1 MKFTVDQ
8 IATIIQGA
16 VEGDGNQF
24 ITGFD
29 KIEEGK
35 SGSISFLSNPKYEAF
50 LYDTDATA
58 VIVASDLA
66 LKSTVKTT
74 LIRVQEP
81 YVAFTILLQKYQE
94 MTAQRETGISVH
106 SIIEAGVKVGKSIF
120 VGRFTSIDSQSSIGN
135 STSIY
140 NHVSIGK
147 NVHIGDNCII
157 YPGVVIYN
165 DSIIGN
171 NVVIHSNAVIG
182 SDGFGHAPQ
191 ADGSYKAIPQLGN
204 VVIEDDV
211 SIGSNTSIDRATMGS
226 TYIRKGVKID
236 NLVQIAHNVDVGA
249 HTAIASQTGISGST
263 KIGEYC
269 LIAGQVGI
277 AGHLSI
283 APKTIIT
290 GRAGITKSIKQ
301 AGQVLGGY
309 PAMNNAEYLKRSAL
323 IRRLPE
329 LFEQIKNIK

>member
-8 IATIIQGA
+8 IATMIQGA
-16 VEGDGNQF
+16 VEGDGTQS

-35 SGSISFLSNPKYEAF
+35 SGSISFLANPKYEAF

-58 VIVASDLA
+58 VIVSSDLE
-66 LKSTVKTT
+66 LKSTVKST
-74 LIRVQEP
+74 LIRVKEP
-81 YVAFTILLQKYQE
+81 YVAFTVLLQKYQE
-94 MTAQRETGISVH
+94 MMAERETGVQPTAHVASDVQL
-106 SIIEAGVKVGKSIF
+106 GKDLF
-120 VGRFTSIDSQSSIGN
+120 VGHLAFIDAQSSIGN
-135 STSIY
+135 YTSIY

-157 YPGVVIYN
+157 YPGVVIYK
-165 DSIIGN
+165 DTIIGN
-171 NVVIHSNAVIG
+171 NVIIHANAVIG

-191 ADGSYKAIPQLGN
+191 ADGTFKSIPQLGN

-211 SIGSNTSIDRATMGS
+211 SIGSNTTIDRATMGS
-226 TYIRKGVKID
+226 TIIRKGVKLD
-236 NLVQIAHNVDVGA
+236 NLVQIAHNVEIGA
-249 HTAIASQTGISGST
+249 NTAIAAQTGISGST
-263 KIGEYC
+263 KIGENC
-269 LIAGQVGI
+269 LIGGQVGV
-277 AGHLSI
+277 AGHLSV

-290 GRAGITKSIKQ
+290 GRTGVTKSIKQ
-301 AGQVLGGY
+301 TGQTLGGY
-309 PAMNNAEYLKRSAL
+309 PAMNNAEFLKRSAL

>member
-8 IATIIQGA
+8 IATMIQGA
-16 VEGDGNQF
+16 VEGDGTQS

-35 SGSISFLSNPKYEAF
+35 SGSISFLANPKYEAF

-58 VIVASDLA
+58 VIVSSDLE
-66 LKSTVKTT
+66 LKSTVKST
-74 LIRVQEP
+74 LIRVKEP
-81 YVAFTILLQKYQE
+81 YVAFTVLLQKYQE
-94 MTAQRETGISVH
+94 MMAERETGVQPTAHVAS
-106 SIIEAGVKVGKSIF
+106 GVQLGKDLF
-120 VGRFTSIDSQSSIGN
+120 VGHLAFIDAQSSIGN
-135 STSIY
+135 YTSIY

-157 YPGVVIYN
+157 YPGVVIYK
-165 DSIIGN
+165 DTIIGN
-171 NVVIHSNAVIG
+171 NVIIHANAVIG

-191 ADGSYKAIPQLGN
+191 ADGTFKSIPQLGN

-211 SIGSNTSIDRATMGS
+211 SIGSNTTIDRATMGS
-226 TYIRKGVKID
+226 TIIRKGVKLD
-236 NLVQIAHNVDVGA
+236 NLVQIAHNVEIGA
-249 HTAIASQTGISGST
+249 NTAIAAQTGISGST
-263 KIGEYC
+263 KIGENC
-269 LIAGQVGI
+269 LIGGQVGV
-277 AGHLSI
+277 AGHLSV

-290 GRAGITKSIKQ
+290 GRTGVTKSIKQ
-301 AGQVLGGY
+301 TGQTLGGY
-309 PAMNNAEYLKRSAL
+309 PAMNNAEFLKRSAL